1 LAESNGIQPKAIE
14 EKPAVTEFAAG
25 YINAFNSLSR
35 SRGIGM
41 NGPLP
46 ITISEVWALLSIVG
60 VGNGNGEKFLRIVQT
75 LDGMWL
81 EDYSNRNKK

>member
-1 LAESNGIQPKAIE
+1 
-14 EKPAVTEFAAG
+14 
-25 YINAFNSLSR
+25 
-35 SRGIGM
+35 M

-46 ITISEVWALLSIVG
+46 IAISEVWALLNIVG